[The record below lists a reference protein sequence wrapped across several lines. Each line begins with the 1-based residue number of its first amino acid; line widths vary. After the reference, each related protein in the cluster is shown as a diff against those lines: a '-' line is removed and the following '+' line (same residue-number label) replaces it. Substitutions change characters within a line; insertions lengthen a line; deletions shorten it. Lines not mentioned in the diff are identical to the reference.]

1 MWDRTRYRNRYWHLR
16 IASGKK
22 CLPQWHLITSQ
33 TNAIFSIY
41 LVRIV
46 LLQISNIALNGRNKL
61 RERVL
66 CWILIICLQF
76 HRFGHNTTTQILFS
90 CCVCLTDCSEW
101 TEMRFKFLDAVLA
114 RVKRWCQPH
123 CFERHATHTAHNTQ
137 HILNVISFLF
147 WLEQI
152 DRCIPKSVVFFTFVV
167 ISRFCFS
174 FDIFSYFQRILFM
187 YELIF
192 ANKSRPTMFAI
203 YIFLYFS

>member
-1 MWDRTRYRNRYWHLR
+1 MRYFPFILYELCY
-16 IASGKK
+16 SS
-22 CLPQWHLITSQ
+22 C
-33 TNAIFSIY
+33 
-41 LVRIV
+41 
-46 LLQISNIALNGRNKL
+46 QISNIALNGRNKL

-123 CFERHATHTAHNTQ
+123 CIERHATHTAHNTQ

-152 DRCIPKSVVFFTFVV
+152 DRCIPKSV
-167 ISRFCFS
+167 CFS
-174 FDIFSYFQRILFM
+174 HSNPTLLFHDFVFPLIFSRIFNESYLCM
-187 YELIF
+187 
-192 ANKSRPTMFAI
+192 S
-203 YIFLYFS
+203 